1 MFVSKLERLRNSS
14 SARMRHAGV
23 EKVADNCLNYFFSY
37 FLAVRIVFG
46 HLARFLFEAAVE
58 CHLGSY
64 DC

>member
-1 MFVSKLERLRNSS
+1 MFVPKLERLRNSS

-23 EKVADNCLNYFFSY
+23 GKVADNCLSFFQLL
-37 FLAVRIVFG
+37 LAVRIVFG
-46 HLARFLFEAAVE
+46 HLTRFLFEAAVE